1 MALVA
6 IKNSII
12 LPMIQSV
19 IQDGGDSLEIRVVES
34 NFEMVL

>member
-12 LPMIQSV
+12 LPMTQSV
-19 IQDGGDSLEIRVVES
+19 IQDGGDSLDVWVAES